1 MRNDTAKGHPGGRN
15 RDDGPGSN
23 LATSETL
30 LETMQRDL
38 DAWITAKAAIE
49 KARAASASP

>member
-1 MRNDTAKGHPGGRN
+1 MKNDQGKGHPGRRN

-23 LATSETL
+23 LTTSETL

-38 DAWITAKAAIE
+38 DAWAAAKAAIA
-49 KARAASASP
+49 KARDSTR